1 MFVQQVRLSPVAA
14 GQRRHQ
20 QVAGGQ
26 QGAGA
31 QHDGAGDTL
40 TSILTSHWSGDLN
53 TDLWLLQAAH
63 IPNTDNDFQQFVLSN
78 AR

>member
-31 QHDGAGDTL
+31 QHDGAGEVIPPNGHV
-40 TSILTSHWSGDLN
+40 TSILASYWSCDLN
-53 TDLWLLQAAH
+53 TDLLL
-63 IPNTDNDFQQFVLSN
+63 V
-78 AR
+78 R